1 MRVFVILN
9 PVAGRN
15 SAAHVRTAL
24 RRYFDDKAD
33 WQFELYETTGTEDVA
48 AVVRGQIDNGV
59 EAVFAAGG
67 DGTVSAVVDAIV
79 HSHIP
84 LGIIPTGTTNVLA
97 QELGIP
103 LNIDKAC
110 RLLAGEPERRSID
123 ALLYDEHYYVLSV
136 GTGLG
141 ALVMKGTSR
150 KGKQRFG
157 LLAYVWSFI
166 QVIAGL
172 QPHTFTIVADGKSKK
187 VRAADVLLANVSLLT
202 RPFRWGPHIRP
213 DDGRIDICIMRAR
226 NIVDIV
232 GVMLDIII
240 PGRRRRDRGMQYL
253 SAQHTI
259 LITSEEPIRVQGDG
273 ELLGYTPLEVVIVPE
288 AIQVFVP
295 VKANRDT
302 WLRLPSFINSS

>member
-1 MRVFVILN
+1 MHVFVVLN

-15 SAAHVRTAL
+15 SAARVRTAL
-24 RRYFDDKAD
+24 NRYFDDKAD
-33 WQFELYETTGTEDVA
+33 WRFEIYETTGAEDVA
-48 AVVRGQIDNGV
+48 AVIRGQIDNGI

-79 HSHIP
+79 HSNIP

-110 RLLAGEPERRSID
+110 RLLAGEPEQRSID
-123 ALLYDEHYYVLSV
+123 ALLYDENYYVLSV
-136 GTGLG
+136 GTGLD
-141 ALVMKGTSR
+141 ALVMESTSR

-157 LLAYVWSFI
+157 PLAYVWSFI
-166 QVIAGL
+166 RNLAGI
-172 QPHTFTIVADGKSKK
+172 QPHAFTIVADGTSRK
-187 VRAADVLLANVSLLT
+187 VRAADVLLANVSTLT

-226 NIVDIV
+226 NIIDIF
-232 GVMLDIII
+232 GVMIDIII
-240 PGRRRRDRGMQYL
+240 PGRRRRDRGMQYW
-253 SAQHTI
+253 SAEHNI

-273 ELLGYTPLEVVIVPE
+273 ELLGYTPLEIVIVPK
-288 AIQVFVP
+288 AVQVFVP
-295 VKANRDT
+295 GEADRDS
-302 WLRLPSFINSS
+302 WPRLRSFIKSY